1 MTPRFGEPDN
11 IDKTGA
17 LASLFRLPGRRFLFV
32 RGLTETLCACTIPK
46 TEKERIACEFSAKK
60 DGCCCRGCWYG
71 VDRAACL
78 VDAINA
84 RQPDV
89 VLFGG
94 DLLDNYARDRDSLDL
109 EELAAQLGRIQA
121 PGGKFAVWGNHDY
134 GGGAVRVYESLL
146 EQAGF
151 QVLNDESR
159 LLEEWNVQVVGYDD
173 VLMGWTDPELYQ
185 LNRDIFQL
193 VVAHEPSVAEKI
205 SAPGECFVL
214 SGHTHGGQASL
225 PLLNR
230 LWLPAGS
237 GGMVRG
243 DYTTQDGTQVYVSSG
258 VGLTKLPLRFLCPPE
273 IVCVTFEPAV

>member
-1 MTPRFGEPDN
+1 MR
-11 IDKTGA
+11 I
-17 LASLFRLPGRRFLFV
+17 FRRKRWLLLPGLLVLGAALLLYARFVEPARLTV
-32 RGLTETLCACTIPK
+32 RTRTVQAEGLSRSLKVVFFTDTHFG
-46 TEKERIACEFSAKK
+46 R
-60 DGCCCRGCWYG
+60 WYG

-146 EQAGF
+146 E
-151 QVLNDESR
+151 
-159 LLEEWNVQVVGYDD
+159 EWNVQVVGYDD

-214 SGHTHGGQASL
+214 SGHTHGGAGVAAAFE
-225 PLLNR
+225 
-230 LWLPAGS
+230 PALAARRIR
-237 GGMVRG
+237 GMVRG
-243 DYTTQDGTQVYVSSG
+243 GYTTQDGTQVYVSSG

>member
-1 MTPRFGEPDN
+1 MR
-11 IDKTGA
+11 I
-17 LASLFRLPGRRFLFV
+17 FRQKRWLLLPGLLVLGAALLLYARFVEPARLTV
-32 RGLTETLCACTIPK
+32 RTRTVQAEGLSRSLKVVFLTDTHFG
-46 TEKERIACEFSAKK
+46 R
-60 DGCCCRGCWYG
+60 WYD
-71 VDRAACL
+71 VDRAARL

-146 EQAGF
+146 E
-151 QVLNDESR
+151 
-159 LLEEWNVQVVGYDD
+159 EWNVQVVGYDD
-173 VLMGWTDPELYQ
+173 MLMGWTDPELYQ

-214 SGHTHGGQASL
+214 SGHTHGEQASL

-243 DYTTQDGTQVYVSSG
+243 GYTTQNGTQVYVSSG

>member
-1 MTPRFGEPDN
+1 MR
-11 IDKTGA
+11 I
-17 LASLFRLPGRRFLFV
+17 FRKKRWLLLPGLLVLGAALLLYARFVEPARLTV
-32 RGLTETLCACTIPK
+32 RTRTVQAEGLSRSLKVVFLTDTHFG
-46 TEKERIACEFSAKK
+46 R
-60 DGCCCRGCWYG
+60 WYG
-71 VDRAACL
+71 VDRAARL

-193 VVAHEPSVAEKI
+193 VVAHEPSVAEKFPPRA
-205 SAPGECFVL
+205 SALCCPG
-214 SGHTHGGQASL
+214 TPTGG
-225 PLLNR
+225 R
-230 LWLPAGS
+230 
-237 GGMVRG
+237 RRC
-243 DYTTQDGTQVYVSSG
+243 
-258 VGLTKLPLRFLCPPE
+258 RF
-273 IVCVTFEPAV
+273 

>member
-1 MTPRFGEPDN
+1 MR
-11 IDKTGA
+11 I
-17 LASLFRLPGRRFLFV
+17 FRQKRWLLLPGLLVLGAALLLYARFVEPARLTV
-32 RGLTETLCACTIPK
+32 RTRTVQAEGLSRSLKVVFLTDTHFG
-46 TEKERIACEFSAKK
+46 R
-60 DGCCCRGCWYG
+60 WYD
-71 VDRAACL
+71 VDRAARL

-146 EQAGF
+146 E
-151 QVLNDESR
+151 
-159 LLEEWNVQVVGYDD
+159 EWNVQVVGYDD

-214 SGHTHGGQASL
+214 SGHTHGG
-225 PLLNR
+225 
-230 LWLPAGS
+230 AG
-237 GGMVRG
+237 VAAA
-243 DYTTQDGTQVYVSSG
+243 
-258 VGLTKLPLRFLCPPE
+258 
-273 IVCVTFEPAV
+273 FEPALAARRIRGDGAGRLHHTRRHAGLCQQRRGPDKIAAALFVPAGDRVRHL